1 MAFHQSS
8 SLPLLTL
15 GHPLCLCLCLCL
27 CFLLPPRAKERMKK
41 IVRLPVYS
49 RGPYRHARQSSPG
62 NKIRKG

>member
-8 SLPLLTL
+8 SLPLLAL
-15 GHPLCLCLCLCL
+15 AHPLYLCLCL